1 MLQTYKLFFN
11 ISTFFPTFV
20 LYRRVINTIVGMRNI
35 IIADNQD
42 ITRAGITYLLS
53 QIDGCSCQMVTDKSG
68 LIAQLKEQPESVI
81 IVDYTLFDF
90 VGETDLQ
97 IITLRFPR
105 AHIILWSEDL
115 SLEFIQSVVNMDNKI
130 SILLKDARMSEIQQC
145 IEYALRGER
154 YLCQHVTEMLLTPIS
169 AADKESTKLTKT
181 ET

>member
-11 ISTFFPTFV
+11 ISTFFPIFV

-53 QIDGCSCQMVTDKSG
+53 QIEGCSCQMVTDKSG

-90 VGETDLQ
+90 VGENDLQ
-97 IITLRFPR
+97 IITLRF
-105 AHIILWSEDL
+105 HVHTSFFGVKILAL
-115 SLEFIQSVVNMDNKI
+115 SSFK
-130 SILLKDARMSEIQQC
+130 A
-145 IEYALRGER
+145 
-154 YLCQHVTEMLLTPIS
+154 LLTWIIR
-169 AADKESTKLTKT
+169 
-181 ET
+181 